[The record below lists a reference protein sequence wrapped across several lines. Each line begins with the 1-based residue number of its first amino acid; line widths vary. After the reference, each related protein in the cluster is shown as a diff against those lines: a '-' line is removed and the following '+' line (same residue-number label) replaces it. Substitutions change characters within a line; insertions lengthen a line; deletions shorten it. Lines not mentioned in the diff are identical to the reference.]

1 MHLTPAARY
10 ACGLGPDIVF
20 DQDPL
25 DEHRATPE
33 RSLDQ
38 RIDALSRANRLVLGT
53 FSAAR
58 LRLVTRFLP
67 KPLLEIF
74 ARTGVVDCFTHI
86 SRCLALLL
94 AAA

>member
-1 MHLTPAARY
+1 VHLAPAARY

-25 DEHRATPE
+25 DEHRATLE
-33 RSLDQ
+33 RLDQ
-38 RIDALSRANRLVLGT
+38 RIDTLSRANRLVLGT